1 MEEINR
7 KYSEIIFGNNNS
19 MIQLN
24 KILVKEAAM
33 EKDYYLGLD
42 MGSGSA
48 GWAVTDDQ
56 YHVLRAHGKAMWGTR
71 LFESANTAEERR
83 INRTAR
89 RRLKRRNQRIE
100 WLQEIF
106 AEEINTKDSGFFR
119 RMKESRYW
127 AEDKRDENGSC
138 PEMPYSLF
146 IDEDFTDKEYHEK
159 FPTIYHLRKYL
170 MTTEETPDIRLV
182 YLAFHHMMKHRGHF
196 LLNGNI
202 EEIRKFRKT
211 FDQFLEVVR
220 NEEMGFAGEIEEET
234 YKKIEMTLKDVNLT
248 RSAKKTTL
256 IKSLKVT
263 RVEEKE
269 LLALISGCTVKLSNI
284 FNDKSLDETERPKIS
299 FADAG
304 FDDYEAEIAIP
315 FKNFFD
321 NLPHP

>member
-1 MEEINR
+1 
-7 KYSEIIFGNNNS
+7 

-24 KILVKEAAM
+24 KKFNKETTM

-42 MGSGSA
+42 MGSASV

-56 YHVLRAHGKAMWGTR
+56 YHILRAHGKALWGTR
-71 LFESANTAEERR
+71 LFESANTAEDRR

-106 AEEINTKDSGFFR
+106 AEEIAEKDSGFFR

-127 AEDKRDENGSC
+127 AEDKRDENGNC
-138 PEMPYSLF
+138 PEMPYLLF
-146 IDEDFTDKEYHEK
+146 IDKEFTDKEYHEK

-196 LLNGNI
+196 LLNGSI
-202 EEIRKFRKT
+202 EEIREFRTT

-220 NEEMGFAGEIEEET
+220 NEEMDLTEKLR
-234 YKKIEMTLKDVNLT
+234 KK
-248 RSAKKTTL
+248 L
-256 IKSLKVT
+256 IM
-263 RVEEKE
+263 
-269 LLALISGCTVKLSNI
+269 I
-284 FNDKSLDETERPKIS
+284 
-299 FADAG
+299 
-304 FDDYEAEIAIP
+304 
-315 FKNFFD
+315 
-321 NLPHP
+321 